1 MTVSRKLA
9 QINHPLLFMDNTVI
23 SESSAHKHLGLT
35 FSNTCTWSEHI
46 KLITDTAWSRLNL
59 LRVLKFRIKRRALQN
74 LYFAFI
80 RPLLEYSCSV
90 WDNCSTENKKILE
103 SIHTEAA
110 RIITGATKLCNIEK
124 LYSKLGWETLQE
136 RRNKQKLIIFL

>member
-1 MTVSRKLA
+1 
-9 QINHPLLFMDNTVI
+9 MDNTVI
-23 SESSAHKHLGLT
+23 SESSSHKHLGLT

-46 KLITDTAWSRLNL
+46 KLITGTAWSRLNL
-59 LRVLKFRIKRRALQN
+59 LRVLKFRTKRRALQK

-110 RIITGATKLCNIEK
+110 RIITGATKLCYIEK
-124 LYSKLGWETLQE
+124 LYSELGWETLQE
-136 RRNKQKLIIFL
+136 RRNKQKLIIFFIKLYIMKHRHILMT

>member
-1 MTVSRKLA
+1 
-9 QINHPLLFMDNTVI
+9 MDNTVI
-23 SESSAHKHLGLT
+23 SESSSHKHLGLT

-59 LRVLKFRIKRRALQN
+59 LRVLKFRIKRRALQK

-80 RPLLEYSCSV
+80 RPLLEYSALSGTTV
-90 WDNCSTENKKILE
+90 LLKTKKKLE

-110 RIITGATKLCNIEK
+110 RIITGATKLCYIEK
-124 LYSKLGWETLQE
+124 LYSELGWETLQE
-136 RRNKQKLIIFL
+136 RRNKQK